1 MYLKHKKLYKQA
13 GKCDNQKKIK
23 NILQAAMVSTPEG
36 FTDNS
41 LISLMSST
49 LVKKPSA
56 QKLLCIFTN
65 ILEVKKETAYRQVE
79 AAKSMRKAIKFV
91 NTLWVMRQN
100 RKGNSKIDE
109 QIKKSF
115 YNWIMHHPQV
125 VQ

>member
-1 MYLKHKKLYKQA
+1 
-13 GKCDNQKKIK
+13 
-23 NILQAAMVSTPEG
+23 MVSTTEG
-36 FTDNS
+36 FTDKIP
-41 LISLMSST
+41 ISPMKPT
-49 LVKKPSA
+49 PVKKTSA